1 MPEETNHS
9 NQTMVKSKTV
19 KTLRRRD
26 TFFSQPSNEKKEA
39 IQENICYYL
48 PQRDKAKILA
58 FCELDKVLRD
68 SRCYVSIK
76 YYIRINY
83 KM

>member
-1 MPEETNHS
+1 M
-9 NQTMVKSKTV
+9 
-19 KTLRRRD
+19 
-26 TFFSQPSNEKKEA
+26 FFSLPMTKKEA

-48 PQRDKAKILA
+48 PQRDKAKILT
-58 FCELDKVLRD
+58 FCELDKDLRD

-83 KM
+83 KI